1 MKNPHTPE
9 SSLFDVEPR
18 ARRDISLAV
27 ARGAFKIAALT
38 ALIGRCVVGA
48 ILGLLVAIAITILCL
63 WGRAALAGEA
73 VPEAGRGMEA
83 VARVFA
89 LIEHFYNG
97 RIILNETAEP
107 PWGEAILLSHDGRTA
122 AHLTRRPGT
131 TCTYDLESAKV
142 DREGVVD
149 TSRPVLLRSIAF
161 DRLSLE
167 TETKQEYI
175 RYFYSSHEQHI

>member
-1 MKNPHTPE
+1 
-9 SSLFDVEPR
+9 
-18 ARRDISLAV
+18 
-27 ARGAFKIAALT
+27 LT

-48 ILGLLVAIAITILCL
+48 ILGLLVAIAIL

-83 VARVFA
+83 IARVFA
-89 LIEHFYNG
+89 LIEHFYDG
-97 RIILNETAEP
+97 RIFLNETAEP
-107 PWGEAILLSHDGRTA
+107 PWSEAILLSHDGRTA
-122 AHLTRRPGT
+122 AHLTRRLGT

-142 DREGVVD
+142 DREGAVD
-149 TSRPVLLRSIAF
+149 TSRPVLFRSIAF

-175 RYFYSSHEQHI
+175 RYFYSFDVLGLPRAVCSLIAANIVVMTG